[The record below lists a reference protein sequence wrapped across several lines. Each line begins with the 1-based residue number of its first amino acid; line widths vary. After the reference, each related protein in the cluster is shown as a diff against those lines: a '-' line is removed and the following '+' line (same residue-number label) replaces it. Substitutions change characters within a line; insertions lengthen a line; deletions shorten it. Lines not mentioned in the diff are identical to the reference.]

1 MTDSDKLK
9 KAQLHI
15 AMEIRRICEKHNIRF
30 FLDAGSM
37 LGAVRHQGFIPWDD
51 DMDIGML
58 DGDYR
63 KFLQVAP
70 GELGGEFFLDNHE
83 TNPDNALVF
92 SKVRLKDTRYVE
104 NKGNPNAAH
113 SEIFVDIF
121 PYYFISDRELPR
133 KLEGMAMAVL
143 CQALLSQSGFRV
155 WKGEGAL
162 KRLKFIPTDV
172 LGRLLPGKT
181 LRGWVNALYCKH
193 SGTRRVCVHSGS
205 CYGYWFFPVEVFDE
219 FIEVP
224 FEGVDF
230 PIPKRYD
237 EFLRT
242 AYGPDYM
249 TPPPPE
255 KRITHQ
261 IRLLDLGPYGEQF

>member
-1 MTDSDKLK
+1 MTDSEKLK
-9 KAQLHI
+9 KAQLNI
-15 AMEIRRICEKHNIRF
+15 AKEIRRICEKHGIRY

-58 DGDYR
+58 DGDYQ

-70 GELGGEFFLDNHE
+70 GELGEDYFLDHYD

-92 SKVRLKDTRYVE
+92 SKVRLKGTRYVE

-121 PYYFISDRELPR
+121 PYYFISDRESTR

-143 CQALLSQSGFRV
+143 CQAILSKSGFQV
-155 WKGEGAL
+155 WKGEGRL
-162 KRLKFIPTDV
+162 KRLKFLPTDL
-172 LGRLLPGKT
+172 LGRLVPMKT
-181 LRGWVNALYCKH
+181 LRGWVDGLYRKH
-193 SGTRRVCVHSGS
+193 RDTGRVCIHSGS
-205 CYGYWFFPVEVFDE
+205 CYNYWFFPADMFDE
-219 FIEVP
+219 LIEMP
-224 FEGVDF
+224 FEGESF
-230 PIPKRYD
+230 PIPRRYD
-237 EFLRT
+237 EFLRR

-249 TPPPPE
+249 TPPPAD

-261 IRLLDLGPYGEQF
+261 IQLLDLGPYGDTL

>member
-9 KAQLHI
+9 KAQLDI
-15 AMEIRRICEKHNIRF
+15 AREIRRICEKHGIRY

-70 GELGGEFFLDNHE
+70 AELSEAFFLDNYD
-83 TNPDNALVF
+83 TNPENALVF
-92 SKVRLKDTRYVE
+92 SKVRLKGTRDIE
-104 NKGNPNAAH
+104 NKGNPGAAH

-121 PYYFISDRELPR
+121 PYYFISDQELPR
-133 KLEGMAMAVL
+133 KLEGAAMAVL
-143 CQALLSQSGFRV
+143 CQAILSKSGYKV
-155 WKGEGAL
+155 WKGEGWR
-162 KRLKFIPTDV
+162 KRLKFIPTDL
-172 LGRLLPGKT
+172 LGAVVPRKT
-181 LRGWVNALYCKH
+181 LRAWVDGLYRKH
-193 SGTRRVCVHSGS
+193 SGTQRVCIHAGS
-205 CYGYWFFPVEVFDE
+205 CYGYWFFPVALFDE
-219 FIEVP
+219 LVEVP
-224 FEGVDF
+224 FETERF
-230 PIPKRYD
+230 PIPRQYD
-237 EFLRT
+237 AFLRR

-261 IRLLDLGPYGEQF
+261 IQLLDLGSYAQ